1 VDGNWNSVEL
11 REVTKRHGATVAVD
25 RLSLTIRKGEFFSI
39 LGPSGS
45 GKTTTLRLLA
55 GFEQPDA
62 GEIIIEGRHMEGVPP
77 NRRPVNL
84 VFQNYALFPH
94 MTVAGNVA
102 FGLEMQGLPQAEIGP
117 RVTEALAMVRLA
129 AKQDRLPAQLSG
141 GEQQRVALARAIVH
155 TPPLLLADEPTGNLD
170 RATAQE
176 VISLIQQIHRD
187 LGTTVV
193 LVTHDQEMASRV
205 ADRVVHLWDG
215 HLVEE
220 GAVPA

>member
-1 VDGNWNSVEL
+1 MDGNENSVEL

-55 GFEQPDA
+55 GFEQPDD

-102 FGLEMQGLPQAEIGP
+102 FGLEMKGLPEAEIGP

-141 GEQQRVALARAIVH
+141 G
-155 TPPLLLADEPTGNLD
+155 
-170 RATAQE
+170 
-176 VISLIQQIHRD
+176 
-187 LGTTVV
+187 
-193 LVTHDQEMASRV
+193 
-205 ADRVVHLWDG
+205 
-215 HLVEE
+215 
-220 GAVPA
+220 